1 MDTIFIS
8 PFIHFLQT
16 LPAEVVSLIL
26 LLVCLSCILFLLKYF
41 SAQGLYIYSVVA
53 VLASNI
59 QVLQGVQFSFSSEP
73 VAMGT
78 ILFSTTYLCSD
89 ILSEHFGQATAK
101 NCVWYCFI
109 AQLLMTLFMMVAVGH
124 PPIVLEDAAMQGN
137 GIEQMTVAEKAIAFL
152 FTPSPRILFASLLAF
167 AISQFSDIAIF
178 QAFKKLT
185 KQKYLWFRT
194 LGSTIISALIDTVL
208 FTYFAFVLLAPTPVG
223 IKTLIFTYILG
234 SMVARSI
241 VALISM
247 PVMYTSY
254 RFLPKR
260 SLYATTHP

>member
-1 MDTIFIS
+1 MDTLFIS
-8 PFIHFLQT
+8 PFIHYLQN
-16 LPAEVVSLIL
+16 LPAEAVSLVL
-26 LLVCLSCILFLLKYF
+26 LLTCILCILFLLKYF
-41 SAQGLYIYSVVA
+41 GKQGLYIYTTVA

-89 ILSEHFGQATAK
+89 MLTEHFGSASAK
-101 NCVWYCFI
+101 SGVYYCFI
-109 AQLLMTLFMMVAVGH
+109 AQLLMTLFMTVAVGH
-124 PPIVLEDAAMQGN
+124 PPIMMEGATTNSFEEMSAG
-137 GIEQMTVAEKAIAFL
+137 AKAIAFL
-152 FTPSPRILFASLLAF
+152 FTPSPRLLFASLLAF

-178 QAFKKLT
+178 QAFGKLT

-194 LGSTIISALIDTVL
+194 LGSTLISALIDTVL
-208 FTYFAFVLLAPTPVG
+208 FSLFAWVILAPEPVG
-223 IKTLIFTYILG
+223 FKTLILTYIMG
-234 SMVARSI
+234 SMIARAI

-247 PVMYTSY
+247 PIMYTSF

-260 SLYATTHP
+260 PLYVQ